1 MPTKKFGP
9 RPKAIV
15 SDIDGTITE
24 EPHSD
29 GPNKPVPQMIRL
41 LWNYKRK
48 GYAIVLLTARSEA
61 KRQATLYWLRRYRVP
76 FDLLLMKPNQ
86 DQEPP
91 WLYKLHAFR
100 AYIEPY
106 YDVHAALDDKVNCWR
121 LLGIRRPNLHR
132 IRSLGGNAYQYMS

>member
-1 MPTKKFGP
+1 VPTKKFGP

-15 SDIDGTITE
+15 SDIDGTITA

-29 GPNKPVPQMIRL
+29 GHNKPVPQMIRL
-41 LWNYKRK
+41 LWNYRRK
-48 GYAIVLLTARSEA
+48 GYAIVLLTARDEH
-61 KRQATLYWLRRYRVP
+61 KRQMTLYWLRRHRVP
-76 FDLLLMKPNQ
+76 FDVLLMKPND

>member
-1 MPTKKFGP
+1 MPTKKFDP

-15 SDIDGTITE
+15 SDIDGTITA
-24 EPHSD
+24 EPHST

-41 LWNYKRK
+41 LWNFKRK
-48 GYAIVLLTARSEA
+48 GYAIVLLTAREEK
-61 KRQATLYWLRRYRVP
+61 KRQMTLYWLRRYRVP
-76 FDLLLMKPNQ
+76 FDMLLMRPNE
-86 DQEPP
+86 DQEQP
-91 WLYKLHAFR
+91 WLYKLHSFR
-100 AYIEPY
+100 EFIEPV